1 LVGKDKVEFL
11 LSGSR
16 DRTLIKWDIED
27 KKDDDEDRAWGKP
40 KKMYTGMFQI
50 TLLNFVLRSL
60 SLHQRDLLDR

>member
-40 KKMYTGMFQI
+40 KKMYTGKFKKNTFNSFQQA
-50 TLLNFVLRSL
+50 TLTSSARSA
-60 SLHQRDLLDR
+60 